1 MRCLD
6 RFNRKMA
13 LSGSSIRNEVIK
25 NSQELLKETF
35 ADDPSFTA
43 GIYFWQPSTHSY
55 AEPNELP
62 IRLYGRSFSN
72 ANGVVVKF
80 QTLIDNPIVVG
91 DMLYDSNDDEYLL
104 CTESFN
110 VDGVHWKG
118 KFSLCNW
125 ILKWQNKYGDIL
137 EYPCVDINSTQYN
150 SGEQASA
157 KMTIG
162 SSQHMATLPYDENTI
177 AIKSPQR
184 FFLDRDTETPTS
196 FIVTQNDN
204 TSMFFGK
211 KGLIKITML
220 ECERNNDTDRP
231 DLGICDYFEKD
242 ELKTNNADEKK
253 VIRSVISYKTTT
265 IKSGGSKQKFVGTF
279 VDENG
284 EEIDGISTNWE
295 IICDFADSLIV
306 DEEGNSL
313 TIGVDDDSL
322 IDEEFKLTLSDESG
336 NYKSS
341 IIIQIGS
348 LL

>member
-1 MRCLD
+1 
-6 RFNRKMA
+6 MA

-25 NSQELLKETF
+25 NSKELLKETF
-35 ADDPSFTA
+35 ADDPSFTS

-55 AEPNELP
+55 ADPNELP

-242 ELKTNNADEKK
+242 ELKTNNADKNK
-253 VIRSVISYKTTT
+253 VIKSVISYKTTT

-279 VDENG
+279 VNENG
-284 EEIDGISTNWE
+284 EEINGISTNWE

-306 DEEGNSL
+306 NEEGNSL

-322 IDEEFKLTLSDESG
+322 IDEEFKLVLSDESG

>member
-35 ADDPSFTA
+35 ADDPSFA
-43 GIYFWQPSTHSY
+43 SGIYFWQPSTHSY
-55 AEPNELP
+55 ADPNELP

-80 QTLIDNPIVVG
+80 QTLIDSPIVVG

-242 ELKTNNADEKK
+242 ELKTNNADENN
-253 VIRSVISYKTTT
+253 VIKSVISYKTTT

-279 VDENG
+279 VNENG
-284 EEIDGISTNWE
+284 EEINGVSTNWE

-306 DEEGNSL
+306 NEEGNSL

-322 IDEEFKLTLSDESG
+322 IDEEFKLVLSDESG

>member
-55 AEPNELP
+55 ADPNELP

-184 FFLDRDTETPTS
+184 FFLDRDNETPTS

-242 ELKTNNADEKK
+242 ELKTNNADENK
-253 VIRSVISYKTTT
+253 VIKSVISYKTTT

-279 VDENG
+279 VNENG
-284 EEIDGISTNWE
+284 EEINGVSTNWE

-306 DEEGNSL
+306 NEEGNSL

-322 IDEEFKLTLSDESG
+322 IDEEFKLVLSDESG

>member
-13 LSGSSIRNEVIK
+13 LSGSSIRNETIK

-35 ADDPSFTA
+35 ADDPSFTS

-55 AEPNELP
+55 ADPNELP

-242 ELKTNNADEKK
+242 ELKTNNADKNK
-253 VIRSVISYKTTT
+253 VIKSVISYKTTT

-279 VDENG
+279 VNESG
-284 EEIDGISTNWE
+284 EEINGVSTNWE

-306 DEEGNSL
+306 NEEGNSL

-322 IDEEFKLTLSDESG
+322 IDEEFKLVLSDESG

>member
-1 MRCLD
+1 
-6 RFNRKMA
+6 MA

-35 ADDPSFTA
+35 ADDPSFTS

-55 AEPNELP
+55 ADPNELP

-242 ELKTNNADEKK
+242 ELKTNNADKNK
-253 VIRSVISYKTTT
+253 VIKSVISYKTTT

-279 VDENG
+279 VNENG
-284 EEIDGISTNWE
+284 EEINGVSTNWE

-306 DEEGNSL
+306 NEEGNSL

-322 IDEEFKLTLSDESG
+322 IDEEFKLVLSDEYG

>member
-1 MRCLD
+1 VRCLD

-35 ADDPSFTA
+35 ADDPSFAT

-55 AEPNELP
+55 ADQNELP
-62 IRLYGRSFSN
+62 IRLYGRSLSN

-91 DMLYDSNDDEYLL
+91 DMIYDSNDDEYLL

-110 VDGVHWKG
+110 VDSVHWKG

-125 ILKWQNKYGDIL
+125 ILKWQNNDGDIL
-137 EYPCVDINSTQYN
+137 EYPCVDTNSTQYN

-211 KGLIKITML
+211 KGLVKITML

-231 DLGICDYFEKD
+231 DLGVCDYFEKD
-242 ELKTNNADEKK
+242 ELKTSNANEKK
-253 VIRSVISYKTTT
+253 VIKSVISYKTTT
-265 IKSGGSKQKFVGTF
+265 IKSGGSKQRFVGTF

-284 EEIDGISTNWE
+284 EDIDDISTNWE

-306 DEEGNSL
+306 NEDGNSL

>member
-1 MRCLD
+1 
-6 RFNRKMA
+6 MA

-55 AEPNELP
+55 ADPNELP

-242 ELKTNNADEKK
+242 ELKTNNADKNK
-253 VIRSVISYKTTT
+253 VIKSVISYKTTT

-279 VDENG
+279 VNENG
-284 EEIDGISTNWE
+284 EEINGVSTNWE
-295 IICDFADSLIV
+295 IICDFSDSLIV
-306 DEEGNSL
+306 NEEGNSL

-322 IDEEFKLTLSDESG
+322 IDEEFKLVLSDESG

>member
-25 NSQELLKETF
+25 NSKELLKETF
-35 ADDPSFTA
+35 ADDPSFTS

-55 AEPNELP
+55 ADPNELP

-162 SSQHMATLPYDENTI
+162 SYQHMATLPYDENTI

-242 ELKTNNADEKK
+242 ELKTNNADKNK
-253 VIRSVISYKTTT
+253 VIKSVISYKTTT

-279 VDENG
+279 VNENG
-284 EEIDGISTNWE
+284 EEINGVSTNWE

-306 DEEGNSL
+306 NEEGNSL

-322 IDEEFKLTLSDESG
+322 IDEEFKLVLSDESG

>member
-1 MRCLD
+1 
-6 RFNRKMA
+6 MA

-35 ADDPSFTA
+35 ADDPSFAT

-55 AEPNELP
+55 ADPNELP

-110 VDGVHWKG
+110 VDGIHWKG

-211 KGLIKITML
+211 KGIVKITML

-231 DLGICDYFEKD
+231 DLGVCDYFEKD
-242 ELKTNNADEKK
+242 ELKTNNADKKK
-253 VIRSVISYKTTT
+253 VIKSVISYKTTT
-265 IKSGGSKQKFVGTF
+265 IKSGGSKQKFVGMF

-284 EEIDGISTNWE
+284 EEIDDISTNWE

-306 DEEGNSL
+306 NEEGNSL

>member
-35 ADDPSFTA
+35 ADDPSFAT

-55 AEPNELP
+55 ADPNELP

-125 ILKWQNKYGDIL
+125 TLKWQNKYGDIL

-211 KGLIKITML
+211 KGLVKITML

-231 DLGICDYFEKD
+231 DLGVCDYFEKD

-253 VIRSVISYKTTT
+253 VIKSVISYKTTT

-306 DEEGNSL
+306 DEECNSL
-313 TIGVDDDSL
+313 MIGVDDDSL

>member
-1 MRCLD
+1 
-6 RFNRKMA
+6 MA

-35 ADDPSFTA
+35 ADDPSFTS

-55 AEPNELP
+55 ADPNELP

-242 ELKTNNADEKK
+242 ELKTNNDDKKK
-253 VIRSVISYKTTT
+253 VVKSVISYKTTT

-279 VDENG
+279 VDKNG
-284 EEIDGISTNWE
+284 EEIYGVSTNWE

-306 DEEGNSL
+306 NEEGNSL

-322 IDEEFKLTLSDESG
+322 IDEEFKLVLSDESG

>member
-13 LSGSSIRNEVIK
+13 LSGSYIRNEVIK

-55 AEPNELP
+55 ADPNELP

-72 ANGVVVKF
+72 ANGVVIKF

-242 ELKTNNADEKK
+242 ELKTNNADKNK
-253 VIRSVISYKTTT
+253 VIKSVISYKTTT

-279 VDENG
+279 VNENG
-284 EEIDGISTNWE
+284 EEINGVSTNWE

-306 DEEGNSL
+306 NEEGNSL

-322 IDEEFKLTLSDESG
+322 IDEEFKLVLSDESG

>member
-55 AEPNELP
+55 ADPNELP

-211 KGLIKITML
+211 KGLVKITML

-231 DLGICDYFEKD
+231 DLGICDYFEKN
-242 ELKTNNADEKK
+242 ELKTNNTDKNK
-253 VIRSVISYKTTT
+253 VIKSVISYKTTT

-279 VDENG
+279 VNENG
-284 EEIDGISTNWE
+284 EEINGVSTNWE

>member
-25 NSQELLKETF
+25 NSKELLKETF
-35 ADDPSFTA
+35 ADDPSFA
-43 GIYFWQPSTHSY
+43 SGIYFWQPSTHSY
-55 AEPNELP
+55 ADPNELP

-110 VDGVHWKG
+110 VDGVHCKG

-242 ELKTNNADEKK
+242 ELKTNNADKNK
-253 VIRSVISYKTTT
+253 VIKSVISYKTTT

-279 VDENG
+279 VNENG
-284 EEIDGISTNWE
+284 EEINGVSTNWE

-306 DEEGNSL
+306 NEEGNSL

-322 IDEEFKLTLSDESG
+322 IDEEFKLVLSDESG

>member
-1 MRCLD
+1 
-6 RFNRKMA
+6 MA
-13 LSGSSIRNEVIK
+13 LSGSSIRNEAIK

-35 ADDPSFTA
+35 ADDPSFTS

-55 AEPNELP
+55 ADPNELP

-204 TSMFFGK
+204 TSMFFDK

-242 ELKTNNADEKK
+242 ELKTNNDDKKK
-253 VIRSVISYKTTT
+253 VVKSVISYKTTT

-279 VDENG
+279 VDKNG
-284 EEIDGISTNWE
+284 EEIDGVSTNWE

-306 DEEGNSL
+306 NEEGNSL
-313 TIGVDDDSL
+313 IIGVDDDSL
-322 IDEEFKLTLSDESG
+322 IDEEFKLVLSDESG

>member
-55 AEPNELP
+55 ADPNELP

-242 ELKTNNADEKK
+242 ELKTNNADDNK
-253 VIRSVISYKTTT
+253 VIKSVISYKTTT

-279 VDENG
+279 VNENG
-284 EEIDGISTNWE
+284 EEINGVSTNWE
-295 IICDFADSLIV
+295 IICDFAESLIV
-306 DEEGNSL
+306 NEEGNSL

-322 IDEEFKLTLSDESG
+322 IDEEFKLVLSDESG

>member
-1 MRCLD
+1 
-6 RFNRKMA
+6 MA
-13 LSGSSIRNEVIK
+13 LSGSSIRNEAIK

-55 AEPNELP
+55 ADPNELP

-242 ELKTNNADEKK
+242 ELKTNNADKNK
-253 VIRSVISYKTTT
+253 VIKSVISYKTTT

-279 VDENG
+279 VNENG
-284 EEIDGISTNWE
+284 EEINGVSTNWE

-306 DEEGNSL
+306 NEEGNSL

-322 IDEEFKLTLSDESG
+322 IDEEFKLVLSDESG

>member
-13 LSGSSIRNEVIK
+13 LSGSSIRNETIK

-35 ADDPSFTA
+35 ADDPSFTS

-55 AEPNELP
+55 ADPNELP

-211 KGLIKITML
+211 KGIIKITML

-242 ELKTNNADEKK
+242 ELKTNNADKNK
-253 VIRSVISYKTTT
+253 VIKSVISYKTTT

-279 VDENG
+279 VNENG
-284 EEIDGISTNWE
+284 EEINGVSTNWE

-306 DEEGNSL
+306 NEEGNSL

-322 IDEEFKLTLSDESG
+322 IDEEFKLVLSDESG

>member
-35 ADDPSFTA
+35 ADDPSFTT

-55 AEPNELP
+55 ADPNELP

-72 ANGVVVKF
+72 ANGVIVKF

-242 ELKTNNADEKK
+242 ELKTNNADKNK
-253 VIRSVISYKTTT
+253 VIKSVISYKTTT

-279 VDENG
+279 VNENG
-284 EEIDGISTNWE
+284 EEINGVSTNWE

>member
-25 NSQELLKETF
+25 NSKELLKETF
-35 ADDPSFTA
+35 ADDPSFTS

-55 AEPNELP
+55 ADSNELP

-137 EYPCVDINSTQYN
+137 EYPCVYINSTQYN

-242 ELKTNNADEKK
+242 ELKTNNADKNK
-253 VIRSVISYKTTT
+253 VIKSVISYKTTT

-279 VDENG
+279 VNENG
-284 EEIDGISTNWE
+284 EEINGVSTNWE

-306 DEEGNSL
+306 NEEGNSL

-322 IDEEFKLTLSDESG
+322 IDEEFKLVLSDESG

>member
-1 MRCLD
+1 
-6 RFNRKMA
+6 MA

-25 NSQELLKETF
+25 NSKELLKETF
-35 ADDPSFTA
+35 ADDPSFTS

-55 AEPNELP
+55 ADPNELP

-242 ELKTNNADEKK
+242 ELKTNNADKNK
-253 VIRSVISYKTTT
+253 VIKSVISYKTTT

-279 VDENG
+279 VNENG
-284 EEIDGISTNWE
+284 EEINGVSTNWE

-306 DEEGNSL
+306 NEEGNSL
-313 TIGVDDDSL
+313 IIGVDDDSL
-322 IDEEFKLTLSDESG
+322 IDEEFKLVLSDESG

>member
-1 MRCLD
+1 
-6 RFNRKMA
+6 MA
-13 LSGSSIRNEVIK
+13 LSGSSIRNETIK

-35 ADDPSFTA
+35 ADDPSFTS
-43 GIYFWQPSTHSY
+43 GVYFWQPSTHSY
-55 AEPNELP
+55 ADPNELP

-242 ELKTNNADEKK
+242 ELKTNNADKNK
-253 VIRSVISYKTTT
+253 VIKSVISYKTTT

-279 VDENG
+279 VNENG
-284 EEIDGISTNWE
+284 EEINGVSTNWE

-306 DEEGNSL
+306 NEEGNSL

-322 IDEEFKLTLSDESG
+322 IDEEFKLVLSDESG

>member
-35 ADDPSFTA
+35 ADDPSFTS

-55 AEPNELP
+55 ADPNELP

-242 ELKTNNADEKK
+242 ELKTNNDDKKK
-253 VIRSVISYKTTT
+253 VVKSVISYKTTT

-279 VDENG
+279 VDKNG
-284 EEIDGISTNWE
+284 EEIDGVSTNWE

-306 DEEGNSL
+306 NEEGNSL

-322 IDEEFKLTLSDESG
+322 IDEEFKLVLSDESG

>member
-1 MRCLD
+1 
-6 RFNRKMA
+6 MA

-35 ADDPSFTA
+35 ADDPSFTS

-55 AEPNELP
+55 ADPNELP

-242 ELKTNNADEKK
+242 ELKTNNADKNK
-253 VIRSVISYKTTT
+253 VIKSVISYKTTT

-279 VDENG
+279 VNENG
-284 EEIDGISTNWE
+284 EEINGVSTNWE
-295 IICDFADSLIV
+295 IICDFSDSLIV
-306 DEEGNSL
+306 NEDGNYL

-322 IDEEFKLTLSDESG
+322 IDEEFKLVLSDESG

>member
-1 MRCLD
+1 
-6 RFNRKMA
+6 MA
-13 LSGSSIRNEVIK
+13 LSGSSIRNEAIK

-35 ADDPSFTA
+35 ADDPSFTS

-55 AEPNELP
+55 ADPNELP

-242 ELKTNNADEKK
+242 ELKTNNADESK
-253 VIRSVISYKTTT
+253 VIKSVISYKTTT

-279 VDENG
+279 VNENG
-284 EEIDGISTNWE
+284 EEINGVSTNWE

-306 DEEGNSL
+306 NEEGNSL

-322 IDEEFKLTLSDESG
+322 IDEEFKLVLSDESG

>member
-35 ADDPSFTA
+35 ADDPSFTS

-55 AEPNELP
+55 ADPNELP

-242 ELKTNNADEKK
+242 ELKTNNADKNK
-253 VIRSVISYKTTT
+253 VIKSVISYKTTT

-279 VDENG
+279 VNENG
-284 EEIDGISTNWE
+284 EEINGVSTNWE

-306 DEEGNSL
+306 NEEGNSL

-322 IDEEFKLTLSDESG
+322 IDEEFKLVLSDESG

>member
-55 AEPNELP
+55 ADPNELP

-242 ELKTNNADEKK
+242 ELKTNNADENN
-253 VIRSVISYKTTT
+253 VIKSVISYKTTT

-279 VDENG
+279 VNENG
-284 EEIDGISTNWE
+284 EEINGVSTNWE

-306 DEEGNSL
+306 NEDGNSL

-322 IDEEFKLTLSDESG
+322 IDEEFKLVLSDESG

>member
-1 MRCLD
+1 
-6 RFNRKMA
+6 MA
-13 LSGSSIRNEVIK
+13 LSGSSIRNETIK

-35 ADDPSFTA
+35 ADDPSFTS

-55 AEPNELP
+55 ADPNELP

-242 ELKTNNADEKK
+242 ELKTNNADKNK
-253 VIRSVISYKTTT
+253 VIKSVISYKTTT

-279 VDENG
+279 VNENG
-284 EEIDGISTNWE
+284 EEINGVSTNWE

-306 DEEGNSL
+306 NEEGNSL

-322 IDEEFKLTLSDESG
+322 IDEEFKLVLSDESG

>member
-1 MRCLD
+1 
-6 RFNRKMA
+6 MA

-55 AEPNELP
+55 ADPNELP

-242 ELKTNNADEKK
+242 ELKTNNADENK
-253 VIRSVISYKTTT
+253 VIKSVISYKTTT

-279 VDENG
+279 VNENG
-284 EEIDGISTNWE
+284 EEINGVSTNWE

-306 DEEGNSL
+306 NEEGNSL

-322 IDEEFKLTLSDESG
+322 IDEEFKLVLSDEFG

>member
-13 LSGSSIRNEVIK
+13 LSGSSIRNETIK

-55 AEPNELP
+55 ADPNELP

-110 VDGVHWKG
+110 VDGAHWKG

-162 SSQHMATLPYDENTI
+162 SSQHMATLPYDDNTI

-184 FFLDRDTETPTS
+184 FFLDRNTETPTS

-242 ELKTNNADEKK
+242 ELKTNNADENK
-253 VIRSVISYKTTT
+253 VIKSVISYKTTT

-279 VDENG
+279 VNENG

>member
-13 LSGSSIRNEVIK
+13 LSGSSIRNEAIK

-35 ADDPSFTA
+35 ADDPSFTS

-55 AEPNELP
+55 ADPNELP

-242 ELKTNNADEKK
+242 ELKTNNADKNK
-253 VIRSVISYKTTT
+253 VIKSVISYKTTT

-279 VDENG
+279 VNENG
-284 EEIDGISTNWE
+284 EEINGVSTNWE
-295 IICDFADSLIV
+295 IICDFSDSLIV
-306 DEEGNSL
+306 NEDGNYL

-322 IDEEFKLTLSDESG
+322 IDEEFKLVLSDESG

>member
-13 LSGSSIRNEVIK
+13 LSGSSIRNEAIK

-35 ADDPSFTA
+35 ADDPSFTS

-55 AEPNELP
+55 ADPNELP

-204 TSMFFGK
+204 TSMFFDK

-242 ELKTNNADEKK
+242 ELKTNNDDKKK
-253 VIRSVISYKTTT
+253 VVKSVISYKTTT

-279 VDENG
+279 VDKNG
-284 EEIDGISTNWE
+284 EEIDGVSTNWE

-306 DEEGNSL
+306 NEEGNSL
-313 TIGVDDDSL
+313 IIGVDDDSL
-322 IDEEFKLTLSDESG
+322 IDEEFKLVLSDESG

>member
-1 MRCLD
+1 
-6 RFNRKMA
+6 MA
-13 LSGSSIRNEVIK
+13 LSGSSIRNESIK

-55 AEPNELP
+55 ADPNELP

-242 ELKTNNADEKK
+242 ELKTNNADKNK
-253 VIRSVISYKTTT
+253 VIKSVISYKTTT

-279 VDENG
+279 VNENG
-284 EEIDGISTNWE
+284 EEINGVSTNWE

-306 DEEGNSL
+306 NEEGNSL

-322 IDEEFKLTLSDESG
+322 IDEEFKLVLSDESG

>member
-55 AEPNELP
+55 ADPNELP

-184 FFLDRDTETPTS
+184 FFLDRDTEMPTS

-242 ELKTNNADEKK
+242 ELKTNNADENK
-253 VIRSVISYKTTT
+253 VIKSVISYKTTT

-279 VDENG
+279 VNENG
-284 EEIDGISTNWE
+284 EEINGVSTNWE

-306 DEEGNSL
+306 NEEGNSL

-322 IDEEFKLTLSDESG
+322 IDEEFKLVLSDESG

>member
-13 LSGSSIRNEVIK
+13 LSGSSIRNEAIK

-35 ADDPSFTA
+35 ADDPSFTS

-55 AEPNELP
+55 ADPNELP

-242 ELKTNNADEKK
+242 ELKTNNADESK
-253 VIRSVISYKTTT
+253 VIKSVISYKTTT

-279 VDENG
+279 VNENG
-284 EEIDGISTNWE
+284 EEINGVSTNWE

-306 DEEGNSL
+306 NEEGNSL

-322 IDEEFKLTLSDESG
+322 IDEEFKLVLSDESG

>member
-1 MRCLD
+1 
-6 RFNRKMA
+6 MA

-35 ADDPSFTA
+35 ADDPSFAT

-62 IRLYGRSFSN
+62 IRLYGRSLSN

-125 ILKWQNKYGDIL
+125 TLKWQNKNGDIL
-137 EYPCVDINSTQYN
+137 EYPCVDTNSTQYN

-211 KGLIKITML
+211 KGLVKITML

-242 ELKTNNADEKK
+242 DLKTNNADEKK
-253 VIRSVISYKTTT
+253 VVKSVISYKTTT

-279 VDENG
+279 VDKNG
-284 EEIDGISTNWE
+284 EEIDDISTNWE

-306 DEEGNSL
+306 NEDGNSL

-322 IDEEFKLTLSDESG
+322 IDEEFKLALSDESG

>member
-25 NSQELLKETF
+25 NSKELLKETF
-35 ADDPSFTA
+35 ADDPSFTS

-55 AEPNELP
+55 ADSNELP

-242 ELKTNNADEKK
+242 ELKTNNADKNK
-253 VIRSVISYKTTT
+253 VIKSVISYKTTT

-279 VDENG
+279 VNENG
-284 EEIDGISTNWE
+284 EEINGVSTNWE

-306 DEEGNSL
+306 NEEGNSL

-322 IDEEFKLTLSDESG
+322 IDEEFKLVLSDESG

>member
-35 ADDPSFTA
+35 ADDPSFAT

-55 AEPNELP
+55 ADPNELP

-125 ILKWQNKYGDIL
+125 TLKWQNKYGDIL

-211 KGLIKITML
+211 KGLVKITML

-231 DLGICDYFEKD
+231 DLGVCDYFEKD
-242 ELKTNNADEKK
+242 ELKNNNADEKK
-253 VIRSVISYKTTT
+253 VIKSVISYKTTT

-306 DEEGNSL
+306 DEECNSL
-313 TIGVDDDSL
+313 MIGVDDDSL

>member
-25 NSQELLKETF
+25 NSKELLKETF
-35 ADDPSFTA
+35 ADDPSFA
-43 GIYFWQPSTHSY
+43 SGIYFWQPSTHSY
-55 AEPNELP
+55 ADPNELP

-242 ELKTNNADEKK
+242 ELKTNNADKNK
-253 VIRSVISYKTTT
+253 VIKSVISYKTTT

-279 VDENG
+279 VNENG
-284 EEIDGISTNWE
+284 EEINGVSTNWE

-306 DEEGNSL
+306 NEEGNSL
-313 TIGVDDDSL
+313 TIGVDYDSL
-322 IDEEFKLTLSDESG
+322 IDEEFKLVLSDESG

>member
-1 MRCLD
+1 
-6 RFNRKMA
+6 MA
-13 LSGSSIRNEVIK
+13 LSGSSIRNEAIK

-35 ADDPSFTA
+35 ADDPSFTS

-55 AEPNELP
+55 ADPNELP

-162 SSQHMATLPYDENTI
+162 SSQHIATLPYDENTI

-242 ELKTNNADEKK
+242 ELKTNNADKNK
-253 VIRSVISYKTTT
+253 VIKSVISYKTTT

-279 VDENG
+279 VDKNG
-284 EEIDGISTNWE
+284 EEINGVSTNWE
-295 IICDFADSLIV
+295 IICDFADSLTV
-306 DEEGNSL
+306 NEEGNSL

-322 IDEEFKLTLSDESG
+322 IDEEFKLVLSDESG